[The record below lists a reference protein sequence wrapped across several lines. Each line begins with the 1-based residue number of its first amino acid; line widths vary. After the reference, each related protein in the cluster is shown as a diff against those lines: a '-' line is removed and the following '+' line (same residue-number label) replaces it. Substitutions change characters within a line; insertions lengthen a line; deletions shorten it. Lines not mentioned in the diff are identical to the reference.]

1 MANQNEQRLLIRVGQ
16 VVFGVPALASEGI
29 LALPAHVTA
38 LPGARVDEPGLF
50 HHGNATVALVD
61 LRSKLGLEAS
71 GGRVVL
77 ARAAG
82 ALRGFVVD
90 EVPGFASPEA
100 RSAPLPPGLP
110 LRTFHGALLHGER
123 MALLTDFEAL
133 YTLAEAGPALRQLA
147 QPAPAAPEA
156 PPPTPHVPLH
166 EALGKVIS
174 EGQDRAPPAARPA
187 PPPPPATVPTPG
199 ADTARAAPRA
209 APASRPAPA
218 PTAPVSAQPAP
229 TPRSGASTLS
239 RKPAADKAPPPRPP
253 AAPAKEVLT
262 RPAPPA
268 PAAPAPSPAPK
279 PAHDP
284 GMAPAPRAPERT
296 TPTRTRLLPYAALAA
311 LVAGVVVALPFVLSP
326 PREVRAPAAPPLAG
340 PAQFQP
346 VAPVKPAE
354 PPVPAAPQAPVAAI
368 AAIPPEAPPASPAS
382 SVRIEATEDGIDVVL
397 ERHEPPAPEAPA
409 VAGRPGLPPAPT
421 VRETVSVH
429 TVVRGDTLWDIAAR
443 YLNDPWAY
451 HQLAADSRIEDPDII
466 EIGDEVRV
474 VVREISNSSR

>member
-1 MANQNEQRLLIRVGQ
+1 MANHNEQRLLIRVGQ

-38 LPGARVDEPGLF
+38 LPGARADEPGVF
-50 HHGNATVALVD
+50 HHGNGTVALVD

-110 LRTFHGALLHGER
+110 LRTFHGALLHSER

-133 YTLAEAGPALRQLA
+133 YALAEAGPALRQLA
-147 QPAPAAPEA
+147 QPAPGNTPEA

-174 EGQDRAPPAARPA
+174 EGRDR
-187 PPPPPATVPTPG
+187 
-199 ADTARAAPRA
+199 APRA
-209 APASRPAPA
+209 APATPPPATADAAPPTPRAAPTKRPKPT
-218 PTAPVSAQPAP
+218 PTAPTGAKTAS
-229 TPRSGASTLS
+229 TPRPGASTLS
-239 RKPAADKAPPPRPP
+239 HKPPVGKVPPPRPP
-253 AAPAKEVLT
+253 TTPAKEALT
-262 RPAPPA
+262 QPV
-268 PAAPAPSPAPK
+268 PAAPPPHRPQPPATPEHSAPV
-279 PAHDP
+279 
-284 GMAPAPRAPERT
+284 
-296 TPTRTRLLPYAALAA
+296 RTRLLPYLVIAALI
-311 LVAGVVVALPFVLSP
+311 AGVVVALPFVFSP
-326 PREVRAPAAPPLAG
+326 PRETRTPAPLPLTG
-340 PAQFQP
+340 PAQVRPLAPAEPAKPPAP
-346 VAPVKPAE
+346 VAPTP
-354 PPVPAAPQAPVAAI
+354 PAAELPAPI
-368 AAIPPEAPPASPAS
+368 AAIPPEAPPAPAA

-397 ERHEPPAPEAPA
+397 ERHEPPLPETPAAAAHPGPAPA
-409 VAGRPGLPPAPT
+409 PV

-429 TVVRGDTLWDIAAR
+429 TVVRGDTLWDIATR

-451 HQLAADSRIEDPDII
+451 PQLAADSRIEDPDVI
-466 EIGDEVRV
+466 EVGDKVRV
-474 VVREISNSSR
+474 VVREISNGGH

>member
-38 LPGARVDEPGLF
+38 LPGARADEPGVF
-50 HHGNATVALVD
+50 HHGNGTVALVD
-61 LRSKLGLEAS
+61 LRCKLGLEAS

-133 YTLAEAGPALRQLA
+133 YVLAEAGPALQQLA

-156 PPPTPHVPLH
+156 PPPAPHVPLH

-174 EGQDRAPPAARPA
+174 EGRDRAPPTAPAA
-187 PPPPPATVPTPG
+187 PPPPPTAVPTPG
-199 ADTARAAPRA
+199 ADTARATPQPAPTR
-209 APASRPAPA
+209 RPAATTPIVAKPA
-218 PTAPVSAQPAP
+218 PTARAGTSV
-229 TPRSGASTLS
+229 LS

-296 TPTRTRLLPYAALAA
+296 TPARTRLLPYAALAA

-326 PREVRAPAAPPLAG
+326 PREIRAPAAPPLAG
-340 PAQFQP
+340 PAQIRP

-354 PPVPAAPQAPVAAI
+354 PPVPVAPQAPVAAI

-397 ERHEPPAPEAPA
+397 ERHAPPAPEVPA
-409 VAGRPGLPPAPT
+409 VAGRPGPPSAPT
-421 VRETVSVH
+421 VRETISVH

-466 EIGDEVRV
+466 EVGDKVRV
-474 VVREISNSSR
+474 VVREISNGSR